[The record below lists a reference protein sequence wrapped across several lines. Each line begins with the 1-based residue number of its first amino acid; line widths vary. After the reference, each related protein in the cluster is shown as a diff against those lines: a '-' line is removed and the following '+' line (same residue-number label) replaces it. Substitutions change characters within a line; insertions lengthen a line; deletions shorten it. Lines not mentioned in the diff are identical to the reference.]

1 MITAAILIAMT
12 DDITGLTLDQ
22 NAFWEEPPLAKDG
35 KPAQGV
41 WITTRGGNQTN
52 AKGINNATTADI
64 YASFDNR
71 IKTEEIHAEI
81 ADWIKSHPTICKLS
95 GTVGGSSY
103 DFTNVRIRPATSPS
117 TYGITENGNIVK
129 IASALIYYDI
139 NQ

>member
-12 DDITGLTLDQ
+12 NDISELTLDK

-35 KPAQGV
+35 KPAEGV
-41 WITTRGGNQTN
+41 WIATRGGNQSN

-64 YASFDNR
+64 YATFANR
-71 IKTEEIHAEI
+71 TKTEEIHKAI
-81 ADWIKSHPTICKLS
+81 ADWIRNHATICELS
-95 GTVGGSSY
+95 GAVGGSTY

-139 NQ
+139 NH